1 MTERALAQV
10 PANGPVHA
18 LHSSGVPPVTKMA
31 AEDYNREG
39 VVRAPPSVRASPSA
53 ALRQV
58 IPERA
63 LELVVPESAPSR
75 AVLTGV
81 AVVQIRE
88 NHCNQVLPVMHQGR
102 QEGEMVRPNRGLN
115 DDDCVRRWPQEPE
128 SGGEAQALVR
138 PARDR

>member
-1 MTERALAQV
+1 VTERAQAQV
-10 PANGPVHA
+10 PANGPAHA
-18 LHSSGVPPVTKMA
+18 LNSSVFPPVAKTA
-31 AEDYNREG
+31 AEDWDREG

-53 ALRQV
+53 ALRRV

-75 AVLTGV
+75 AALTGV

-115 DDDCVRRWPQEPE
+115 DDDCVGTGIQEALEEPE
-128 SGGEAQALVR
+128 EGRRVGRAGR
-138 PARDR
+138 

>member
-1 MTERALAQV
+1 M
-10 PANGPVHA
+10 
-18 LHSSGVPPVTKMA
+18 
-31 AEDYNREG
+31 
-39 VVRAPPSVRASPSA
+39 
-53 ALRQV
+53 

-75 AVLTGV
+75 AALTGV

-115 DDDCVRRWPQEPE
+115 DVDNDCNGVDATIDVESCFCILWPLPNDAP
-128 SGGEAQALVR
+128 GRALPKVTD
-138 PARDR
+138 PFVATSSVLV